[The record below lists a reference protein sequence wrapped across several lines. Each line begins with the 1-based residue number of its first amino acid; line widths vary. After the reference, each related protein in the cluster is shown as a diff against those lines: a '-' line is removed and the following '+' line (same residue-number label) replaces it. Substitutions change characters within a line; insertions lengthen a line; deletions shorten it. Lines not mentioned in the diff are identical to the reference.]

1 MKKEQEKITY
11 AEAVQ
16 KLEIVLEKIENPD
29 LPLSE
34 VEDEVKKAINLIK
47 ICKEELNG
55 YEKDFDK
62 LVRE

>member
-62 LVRE
+62 LVKE